1 MTELIR
7 LDSVSKNFG
16 PVQALKKV
24 NLSVFAGEVHSLIGE
39 NGAGKSTLMKV
50 LSGVYPNGSYQG
62 EIYINAKPARFA
74 STGDAENSGIALIH
88 QELSTFPHLSVA
100 ENMVVGHWPHNKGF
114 IDFKK
119 VEVWAD
125 EWLKKLDADFKS
137 TKMMSQL
144 SVGQQQIVE
153 IAKALS
159 RQSRILILDEP
170 TSSLTQKEISKL
182 FLVLKNLKEKG
193 FGLIYISHRMEEISS
208 LSDRVSVLRDGESVF
223 TEKMAAV
230 TPALLIKHMVGRSI
244 DQFYPPT
251 NTVIGEKKVLDV
263 QNFKTVEIGS
273 GKTIGPM
280 TFAIKQGEILGFS
293 GLLGAGRSEL
303 FKALCGD
310 EQFVSSGEVKL
321 AGQTFIPTS
330 VNESIAKKIG
340 LVSEDRKT
348 QSLLP
353 TRSLTENTG
362 IVRLAQKKL
371 LKWVSAFFEDQQTR
385 DDLKKLNT
393 KFANTDQHITELSG
407 GNQQKVIFARILQNN
422 PNLIILD
429 EPTRGVDVGAKFEI
443 YQLMRQWT
451 SDGRSIA
458 MISSDLPELIAMSDR
473 IIVLCDGQMT
483 AEFNK
488 PEFVQ
493 PDFSEKIMKA
503 AIR

>member
-16 PVQALKKV
+16 LVQALKKV
-24 NLSVFAGEVHSLIGE
+24 NLSVYAGEVHSLIGE

-50 LSGVYPNGSYQG
+50 LSGVYPHGTYQG
-62 EIYINAKPARFA
+62 EIFVQSKPSAFQ
-74 STGDAENSGIALIH
+74 STHDAETAGIALIH
-88 QELSTFPHLSVA
+88 QELSTFPDLSVA

-114 IDFKK
+114 VDFKK
-119 VEVWAD
+119 VEIWAD
-125 EWLKKLDADFKS
+125 EWLSKLDADFKS
-137 TKMMSQL
+137 TKIMSQL

-159 RQSRILILDEP
+159 RQSKILILDEP

-182 FLVLKNLKEKG
+182 FVVLKSLKEKG
-193 FGLIYISHRMEEISS
+193 YGLIYISHRMEEIFS

-223 TEKMAAV
+223 TDEMKAV

-244 DQFYPPT
+244 DQFYPPAT
-251 NTVIGEKKVLDV
+251 SKIGEEKVLDV
-263 QNFKTVEIGS
+263 LQFKATEIS
-273 GKTIGPM
+273 SQKKIGAVS
-280 TFAIKQGEILGFS
+280 FYVRKGEILGFS

-310 EQFVSSGEVKL
+310 EKFKSTGEVKL
-321 AGQTFIPTS
+321 NGKHFSPES
-330 VNESIAKKIG
+330 VHDSIDKKIG
-340 LVSEDRKT
+340 MVSEDRKT

-362 IVRLAQKKL
+362 IVRLTQNTF
-371 LKWVSAFFEDQQTR
+371 LKWVSPYFENQKTR

-393 KFANTDQHITELSG
+393 KFATIDQTITELSG
-407 GNQQKVIFARILQNN
+407 GNQQKIIFARVLQND

-443 YQLMRQWT
+443 YQLMREWT
-451 SDGRSIA
+451 NAGRSIVL
-458 MISSDLPELIAMSDR
+458 ISSDMPELIAMSDR
-473 IIVLCDGQMT
+473 IVVLCEGQMT

-488 PEFVQ
+488 SEFDQ
-493 PDFSEKIMKA
+493 PGFSEKIMKA